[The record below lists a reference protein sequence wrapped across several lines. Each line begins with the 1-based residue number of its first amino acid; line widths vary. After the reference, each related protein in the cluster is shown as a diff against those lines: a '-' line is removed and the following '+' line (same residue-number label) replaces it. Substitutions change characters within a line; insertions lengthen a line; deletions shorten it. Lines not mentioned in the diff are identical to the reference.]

1 MKHINP
7 TSNIHSESL
16 KKMPYAQA
24 RIYTCPGRVDL
35 VSYTTRVA
43 SIITENGKTRLEC
56 TGLYSATTRKHISA
70 FARQFGFTYEDFK
83 IAYMNGG
90 TRYV

>member
-1 MKHINP
+1 MTH
-7 TSNIHSESL
+7 TYSEPL

-35 VSYTTRVA
+35 ISYTTRVC
-43 SIITENGKTRLEC
+43 SIITEDGKTCLEC

-70 FARQFGFTYEDFK
+70 FARQYGYTYEDFK

-90 TRYV
+90 RAYV